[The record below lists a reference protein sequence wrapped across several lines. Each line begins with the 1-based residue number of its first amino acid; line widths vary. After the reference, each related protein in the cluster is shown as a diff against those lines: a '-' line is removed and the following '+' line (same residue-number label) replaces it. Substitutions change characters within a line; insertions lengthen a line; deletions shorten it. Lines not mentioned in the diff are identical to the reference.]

1 MTLLDI
7 LNDPEVT
14 IAHVVRRSYARAHVM
29 DLESSIHPW
38 NAERMEGW
46 SNCWRK
52 TCVAMDRKLAFIIH
66 LKTSAKRA
74 ISMDR
79 KLG

>member
-52 TCVAMDRKLAFIIH
+52 TCVA
-66 LKTSAKRA
+66 KTSAKRA